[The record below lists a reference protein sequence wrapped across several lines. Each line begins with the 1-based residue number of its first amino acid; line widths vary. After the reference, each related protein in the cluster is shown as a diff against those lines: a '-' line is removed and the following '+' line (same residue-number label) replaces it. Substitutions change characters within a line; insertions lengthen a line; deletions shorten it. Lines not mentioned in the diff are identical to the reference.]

1 MILNNQVI
9 TIFGGT
15 GFLGRYIVRS
25 LAKTGA
31 RINIVSRNPNDYV
44 FLKTAGSLGQI
55 SLLRG
60 SIADHKLLEELIAKS
75 DIIINAV
82 GILFETKKQSFAQ
95 VHSDFPE
102 FLAKMSH
109 KHKIKKLI
117 HISALAVDR
126 AVGSKYAESKLRGEK
141 LLKEN
146 FANATI
152 LRPSV
157 IFGEED
163 QFFNKFAFLSNFSP
177 MLPLI
182 EQGKTKFQPVYVV
195 DIAKAVY
202 NIVAYEGYDNK
213 TYELGGPDIYSF
225 KEIYQYILQILERKR
240 FLIKIP
246 NFMAKIMAVMFEL
259 LPNPMLTR
267 DQLKLLKT
275 DNITKKKV
283 NSFFHLQI
291 QPYKIE
297 EIVPKYLQIYKS
309 DCYHKAD
316 KKDLESIKNK

>member
-1 MILNNQVI
+1 MILNNQTI

-15 GFLGRYIVRS
+15 GFVGRYIIRV

-31 RINIVSRNPNDYV
+31 RINVLSRSPNEYS

-55 SLLRG
+55 SFFQG
-60 SIADHKLLEELIAKS
+60 SIKDHDLIEELIAKS
-75 DIIINAV
+75 DVVINAV
-82 GILFETKKQSFAQ
+82 GILFEKKGQSFIE

-102 FLAKMSH
+102 FIAKMAY
-109 KHKIKKLI
+109 KYQIKKLL
-117 HISALAVDR
+117 HISALGIDEAIN
-126 AVGSKYAESKLRGEK
+126 SKYAASKLKGEA

-146 FANATI
+146 FDKVTI

-163 QFFNKFAFLSNFSP
+163 QFFNKFAQLTSFSP
-177 MLPLI
+177 FLPLI
-182 EQGKTKFQPVYVV
+182 EQGKTRFQPVYVADV
-195 DIAKAVY
+195 SRAIY
-202 NIVAYEGYDNK
+202 NIMVYEGYDNK

-225 KEIYQYILQILERKR
+225 KEIYEYILKVLGRKR
-240 FLIKIP
+240 FLIKLP
-246 NFMAKIMAVMFEL
+246 NFVAKIMALIFEL
-259 LPNPMLTR
+259 MPTPMLTI

-297 EIVPKYLQIYKS
+297 EIVPKYLQMYKS
-309 DCYHKAD
+309 DCYHR
-316 KKDLESIKNK
+316 KDNNN